1 MAAAEPGHPAL
12 TDQRTGLPNRVQFE
26 TVYRFLFD
34 GADRGVPLTLMMV
47 RMEAEEESSFLSGA
61 RQLASSTRSSDLLA
75 HLGDGL
81 FATLLLGCNLHG
93 ARLAADRMAD
103 VLSAVRPL
111 KFAIGLAPYH
121 EDMKESSELVDAA
134 TRAVD
139 EARAAG
145 GGTEI
150 GVA

>member
-1 MAAAEPGHPAL
+1 MASVEPGHPAL
-12 TDQRTGLPNRVQFE
+12 TDQRTGLPNRIQFE

-34 GADRGVPLTLMMV
+34 GADRGLPLTLMMV
-47 RMEAEEESSFLSGA
+47 RIEAVDESSFLSAA

-81 FATLLLGCNLHG
+81 FATLMLGRNLHG
-93 ARLAADRMAD
+93 ARVAADRMASVLGT
-103 VLSAVRPL
+103 VLSHG
-111 KFAIGLAPYH
+111 FAIGLAAYH

-134 TRAVD
+134 ARAVD

-145 GGTEI
+145 GGAEI